1 VLEMV
6 HSAVIVVMIIGDSV
20 GSHAR
25 CWYHRRK
32 SSCWRPSHYK
42 SLLSHYSPLLLHS
55 FSLLHFVFNIQPL
68 QIWRFDASC
77 FLLLRSSS
85 KKSSHRHV
93 VGQRPKEGRIG
104 GHLLRRGP
112 VVLVGIKKALHQ
124 CAGAG
129 LLRPLVVH
137 KVSSRNLNLFGRSHH
152 KLVECGT
159 FLENN
164 ISKSHHHAIAVKA
177 RQLPK

>member
-1 VLEMV
+1 VLEIV
-6 HSAVIVVMIIGDSV
+6 HSAVIVVMIVGDSV

-42 SLLSHYSPLLLHS
+42 SLLLHDLPLLLHS

-68 QIWRFDASC
+68 RTWRFDASC
-77 FLLLRSSS
+77 
-85 KKSSHRHV
+85 KKASHRHV

-104 GHLLRRGP
+104 GHLLRRGS

-164 ISKSHHHAIAVKA
+164 IKATTTRLRSKPVNCQNNSCSRVE
-177 RQLPK
+177 P